1 MKYEDIKF
9 RCHSLAELM
18 TEPKSKSEVLSVG
31 AKTAVRKIAKQIVF
45 GVRGN
50 IRTKFM
56 EKGLRCEQE
65 SIDLISRV
73 FQTPYVKNT
82 ERRENEWL
90 TGEPDIVMPNYGVDI
105 KTSWSIDTFPMLPED
120 GDDKT
125 YEWQCRGYMMLFDKP
140 RWQVAYALVDTPDDL
155 CKWEDPVIHR
165 VSHIPAILRVTRV
178 VYDRDLELEE
188 KIKVK
193 AGHALDHLK
202 DILGRV
208 EAIQELMGDISP
220 SDSQWDTRS
229 PAQLAFSTP
238 MES

>member
-105 KTSWSIDTFPMLPED
+105 KT
-120 GDDKT
+120 
-125 YEWQCRGYMMLFDKP
+125 
-140 RWQVAYALVDTPDDL
+140 
-155 CKWEDPVIHR
+155 
-165 VSHIPAILRVTRV
+165 
-178 VYDRDLELEE
+178 
-188 KIKVK
+188 
-193 AGHALDHLK
+193 
-202 DILGRV
+202 
-208 EAIQELMGDISP
+208 
-220 SDSQWDTRS
+220 
-229 PAQLAFSTP
+229 
-238 MES
+238 